1 MTVNL
6 EQTLLGT
13 TLMSSLPTH
22 QRLKDLKDVFGCSE
36 DILSRYA
43 MAMSMRSGPVE
54 ADWEP
59 QPMTEGLSVINGKSI
74 RGKTLFKSELALFL
88 VMLAVTE
95 PDAEPHEVRDLLRC
109 HWERGVEMMAER
121 LDGQDWLDFLAVGP
135 W

>member
-1 MTVNL
+1 MTVDL

-43 MAMSMRSGPVE
+43 IAMSMKAGPVD

-59 QPMTEGLSVINGKSI
+59 RPMTEGLSVINGKSI

-95 PDAEPHEVRDLLRC
+95 PDAEPHEVRDLLRR

-121 LDGQDWLDFLAVGP
+121 LDGKDWLDFLAG
-135 W
+135 

>member
-1 MTVNL
+1 MTVDL

-22 QRLKDLKDVFGCSE
+22 QRLKDLKEVFGCSE

-43 MAMSMRSGPVE
+43 MAMSMRAGPVE
-54 ADWEP
+54 PEWEP

-95 PDAEPHEVRDLLRC
+95 PDAEANEVRDLLRR

-121 LDGQDWLDFLAVGP
+121 LEGKDWLDFLAA
-135 W
+135 

>member
-1 MTVNL
+1 MTIDL

-22 QRLKDLKDVFGCSE
+22 QRLKNLKEVFGCSE

-43 MAMSMRSGPVE
+43 MAMSMRAGPVE
-54 ADWEP
+54 PEWEP
-59 QPMTEGLSVINGKSI
+59 QPMTQGLSVINGKSI

-95 PDAEPHEVRDLLRC
+95 PDAEADEVRDLLRR
-109 HWERGVEMMAER
+109 HWERGVEMMAEG
-121 LDGQDWLDFLAVGP
+121 LDGKDWLDFLAEQC
-135 W
+135 

>member
-1 MTVNL
+1 MTVDL

-22 QRLKDLKDVFGCSE
+22 QRLKDLKEVFGCSE

-43 MAMSMRSGPVE
+43 MATSMKAGPVD

-59 QPMTEGLSVINGKSI
+59 RPMTEGLSVINGKSI
-74 RGKTLFKSELALFL
+74 RGKTLFKAELALFL

-95 PDAEPHEVRDLLRC
+95 PNAQPNEVRDLFRR

-121 LDGQDWLDFLAVGP
+121 LDGKDWLDFLAEQC
-135 W
+135 

>member
-1 MTVNL
+1 MTVDL

-43 MAMSMRSGPVE
+43 IAVSMKAGPIE
-54 ADWEP
+54 SEWEP
-59 QPMTEGLSVINGKSI
+59 RPMTEGLSVINGKSI

-95 PDAEPHEVRDLLRC
+95 PDAEPHEVRDLLRR

-121 LDGQDWLDFLAVGP
+121 LDGKDWLDFLAEQR
-135 W
+135 

>member
-1 MTVNL
+1 MTIDL

-22 QRLKDLKDVFGCSE
+22 QRLKNLKEVFGCSE

-43 MAMSMRSGPVE
+43 MAMSMRAGPVE
-54 ADWEP
+54 SEWEP
-59 QPMTEGLSVINGKSI
+59 QPMTQGLSVINGKSI

-95 PDAEPHEVRDLLRC
+95 PDAEADEVRDLLRR
-109 HWERGVEMMAER
+109 HWERGVEMMAEG
-121 LDGQDWLDFLAVGP
+121 LDGKDWLDFLAEQC
-135 W
+135 

>member
-1 MTVNL
+1 MTIDL

-22 QRLKDLKDVFGCSE
+22 QRLKDLKEVFGCSE

-43 MAMSMRSGPVE
+43 MAMSMRAGPVE
-54 ADWEP
+54 PEWEP
-59 QPMTEGLSVINGKSI
+59 QPMTHGLSVINGKSI

-95 PDAEPHEVRDLLRC
+95 SDAEADEVRDLLRR
-109 HWERGVEMMAER
+109 HWERGVEMMAEG
-121 LDGQDWLDFLAVGP
+121 LDGKDWLDFLAEQC
-135 W
+135 